1 MSVSQE
7 VITGLYH
14 HESASLRRFLARKLG
29 TIEDAEDLAQDTYLR
44 MMGSNVV
51 DTQMRCP
58 KAFLFAVASN
68 LAIDS
73 LRRRQ
78 RERSAATLLNGPE
91 SVYNG
96 EEFDA
101 VCPRRSPEEEVDSLQ
116 RIDHV
121 LKCLRGL
128 SKKCRTAFIMHKF
141 MDMSYSEV
149 ADRLG
154 VTVSMIEKYL
164 SQSLHL
170 VRELAAE

>member
-1 MSVSQE
+1 MSVGQE
-7 VITGLYH
+7 AISGLYT
-14 HESASLRRFLARKLG
+14 HECASLRRYLARKMG

-44 MMGSNVV
+44 MMGSNVA

-68 LAIDS
+68 LAVDS

-78 RERSAATLLNGPE
+78 RERAAASLMSGPQ

-96 EEFDA
+96 KEFDA
-101 VCPRRSPEEEVDSLQ
+101 VCPRRSPEEEVDFLQ
-116 RIDHV
+116 RIDQI
-121 LKCLRGL
+121 LASLRGL

-141 MDMSYSEV
+141 MDMSYAEV
-149 ADRLG
+149 AERLG

-164 SQSLHL
+164 SQSLHQ
-170 VRELAAE
+170 VREFAVD